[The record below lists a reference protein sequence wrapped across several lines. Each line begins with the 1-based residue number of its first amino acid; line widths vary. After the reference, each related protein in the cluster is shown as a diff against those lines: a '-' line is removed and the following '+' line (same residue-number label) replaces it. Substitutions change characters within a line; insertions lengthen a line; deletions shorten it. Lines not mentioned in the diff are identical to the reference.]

1 MTISDCYASIKD
13 AKNLLASI
21 ECKFKTLTEE
31 ENAQEDLVR
40 LLENSKSCIE
50 GFIYAMGTISVDG
63 TGSINKNGLCL
74 GRL

>member
-1 MTISDCYASIKD
+1 MTVSDCYASIKD

-31 ENAQEDLVR
+31 EHAQVDLVR

-50 GFIYAMGTISVDG
+50 AFIYTMGNISIDG
-63 TGSINKNGLCL
+63 TGSINKNSGCYVKL
-74 GRL
+74 